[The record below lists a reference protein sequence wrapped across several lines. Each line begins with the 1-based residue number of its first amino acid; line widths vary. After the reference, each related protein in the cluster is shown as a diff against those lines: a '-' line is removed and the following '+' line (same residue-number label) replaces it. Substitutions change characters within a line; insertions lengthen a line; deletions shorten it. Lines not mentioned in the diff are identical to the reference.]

1 MMSTQQPA
9 DPPILSTTQRLQA
22 FWDQRYS
29 SDEFAYGTAPND
41 FLVQMSGRLRC
52 GDRVLCLADGEGR
65 NGVWLAQRGMS
76 VLSVDV
82 SERGLHKARAFAQR
96 VQVEIQTT
104 VADVTRYDLGL
115 DCWDA
120 IVSIFL
126 HLPPKARRALHAR
139 CRAALKPGG
148 SFIFEAYGREQL
160 RYVTGGPK
168 EPELLPELAD
178 VLDDLRGLRIDHQ
191 FAGTREVH
199 EGRLHSG
206 IGYVVQVVA
215 SRQAS

>member
-9 DPPILSTTQRLQA
+9 DPPILSTAQRLQA
-22 FWDQRYS
+22 FWDERYAA
-29 SDEFAYGTAPND
+29 DEFVYGTAPND
-41 FLVQMSGRLRC
+41 FLVQVSGCLRR
-52 GDRVLCLADGEGR
+52 GDRVICLADGEGR

-82 SERGLHKARAFAQR
+82 SARGLRKARALAQQAR
-96 VQVEIQTT
+96 VEMQTT
-104 VADVTRYDLGL
+104 VADVTRFDLGR

-148 SFIFEAYGREQL
+148 FFIFEAYGREQL
-160 RYVTGGPK
+160 RYGTGGPK
-168 EPELLPELAD
+168 EAELLPELAD

-206 IGYVVQVVA
+206 LGYVVQVVA

>member
-1 MMSTQQPA
+1 MPMQQPV
-9 DPPILSTTQRLQA
+9 DLPVLSTTQRLQA
-22 FWDQRYS
+22 FWDERYA

-41 FLVQMSGRLRC
+41 FLVQMSGRLRR
-52 GDRVLCLADGEGR
+52 GGRVVCLADGEGR
-65 NGVWLAQRGMS
+65 NGVWLAQRGMM

-82 SERGLHKARAFAQR
+82 SERGLCKARELAQR
-96 VQVEIQTT
+96 AQVKIQVA
-104 VADVTRYDLGL
+104 VADVTRFDLGV
-115 DCWDA
+115 DRWDA

-126 HLPPKARRALHAR
+126 HLPRKARRALHAR
-139 CRAALKPGG
+139 CLAALKPGG

-160 RYVTGGPK
+160 RYGTGGPRQ
-168 EPELLPELAD
+168 PELLPELAD
-178 VLDDLRGLRIDHQ
+178 VLEDLQGLRIEHQ

-206 IGYVVQVVA
+206 MGYVVQVVA